1 MVYAMF
7 AMVLLTFAVGL
18 VTVITRVSVINKKQV
33 SIKAFA
39 LMDYQKMPDKVTQT
53 TRNFNH
59 LFEVPLLFY
68 VAASLCVYLSIDNYL
83 TLALAWLFVA
93 SRYLHS
99 FIHLTYNNILH
110 RLSIFW
116 LGFICVLGLWI
127 VLVVNLA

>member
-18 VTVITRVSVINKKQV
+18 ITVITRISVINKKQV

-39 LMDYQKMPDKVTQT
+39 LMDYQKMPDTVIQT

-59 LFEVPLLFY
+59 LFEVPMLFY

-83 TLALAWLFVA
+83 TLALAWFFVG

-99 FIHLTYNNILH
+99 LVHLTYNNILH
-110 RLSIFW
+110 RLTLFW
-116 LGFICVLGLWI
+116 LGFISVFGLWCVL
-127 VLVVNLA
+127 VFNFS